1 MATRGSCHGGH
12 PRLGPVEKEA
22 ETLTSIQAAC
32 GRGPAH
38 DGGDGP
44 HDRPHPRVGDADP
57 LERGV
62 AAGVQENV
70 EEAQGTREWVNTP
83 GQQGDS
89 GNRTACGEGHG
100 EQRAGRE
107 SREHGSVCGVRAEQG
122 QLGLGQGVSWRQR
135 WPGLLLGPGPP
146 LDVI

>member
-1 MATRGSCHGGH
+1 M
-12 PRLGPVEKEA
+12 EKEA

-70 EEAQGTREWVNTP
+70 EEAQGAREQVHAP
-83 GQQGDS
+83 GQQGNS
-89 GNRTACGEGHG
+89 GNHTACSEGQG
-100 EQRAGRE
+100 EQWADLSTNQR
-107 SREHGSVCGVRAEQG
+107 SVLCLVH
-122 QLGLGQGVSWRQR
+122 V
-135 WPGLLLGPGPP
+135 
-146 LDVI
+146 

>member
-1 MATRGSCHGGH
+1 MV
-12 PRLGPVEKEA
+12 P
-22 ETLTSIQAAC
+22 AAMKLK
-32 GRGPAH
+32 
-38 DGGDGP
+38 DN
-44 HDRPHPRVGDADP
+44 

-135 WPGLLLGPGPP
+135 WPDLLLGPGPP